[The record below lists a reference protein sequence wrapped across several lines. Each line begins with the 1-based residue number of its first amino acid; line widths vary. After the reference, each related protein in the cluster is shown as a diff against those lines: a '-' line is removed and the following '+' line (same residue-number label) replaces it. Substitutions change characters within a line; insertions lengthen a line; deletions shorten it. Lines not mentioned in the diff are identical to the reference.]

1 MAAMS
6 DTLEISFLDHV
17 TGNAAYS
24 PASAVYLGLTTSSG
38 GFADGNTGTEVIGN
52 GYQRQAI
59 TFGASST
66 SSIASN
72 AAVTF
77 PRSTAGQGTVYGWG
91 IFSAQSAGDLLYH
104 GMFSSSRAVLVDE
117 SFYVASGAIS
127 LTPGGA
133 MQGYAFQNWSNLTLR
148 NVAWSMPTALYM
160 ALDRA
165 STGTYTHDLSAAVN
179 EPPWHDH
186 ATGTLPSTAG
196 RSYPY
201 NMGSQSTAGGK
212 DDNVASMN
220 EKRFAGVVNGTS
232 ESYGGY
238 NRVKLSFNAA
248 SGNSATLAKSTTR
261 DAGRWDNTTARN
273 TSWDSTNSRWQ
284 NWGATVLRDYTDR
297 VEFPIIVDTFGV
309 IGGQSGAGNI
319 TNNIDGSGGVIDQ
332 ETARV
337 NNAAGLQDGGGDSY
351 WSSSYTTYVESGA
364 NASASANALYY
375 TPYTVTYTGIPTG
388 ASHTTTTLPATTP
401 TPSSQRRYG
410 IIQGYAIYDAE
421 SGGNLLFRG
430 TLNSYITATDAKDVI
445 RIPASD
451 IALVAA

>member
-6 DTLEISFLDHV
+6 DTLETSFLNHV

-24 PASAVYLGLTTSSG
+24 APSALYLGLTTSSG
-38 GFADGNTGTEVIGN
+38 GFGDDDAGTEVVGN
-52 GYQRQAI
+52 GYKRQAI

-66 SSIASN
+66 SSISSN
-72 AAVTF
+72 VTVMFPKATAA
-77 PRSTAGQGTVYGWG
+77 QGTVHGWG
-91 IFSAQSAGDLLYH
+91 IFTAESGGTLLFY
-104 GMFSSSRAVLVDE
+104 GSFSSSRAVLVDE
-117 SFYVASGAIS
+117 SFYIPSGAIS
-127 LTPGGA
+127 LTPSGT
-133 MQGYAFQNWSNLTLR
+133 MQGYTFENWSNLVLR
-148 NVAWSMPTALYM
+148 GTAWSMPTALYM

-165 STGTYTHDLSAAVN
+165 STGSYTHDLSASVN

-186 ATGTLPSTAG
+186 ATGTLPSTTG
-196 RSYPY
+196 RAYPY
-201 NMGSQSTAGGK
+201 NMGTQSGTGGK

-220 EKRFAGVVNGTS
+220 EKRFAGVINGT

-273 TSWDSTNSRWQ
+273 TSWDATNSRWQ
-284 NWGATVLRDYTDR
+284 NWGKTVLRDYTDR

-309 IGGQSGAGNI
+309 IGGQSGAGAI
-319 TNNIDGSGGVIDQ
+319 TNNTDGSGGVIDQ
-332 ETARV
+332 ETAFV

-351 WSSSYTTYVESGA
+351 YSSSYTTYVESGA
-364 NASASANALYY
+364 NASGSANALYY

-388 ASHTTTTLPATTP
+388 AYHTTTTLPATTP
-401 TPSSQRRYG
+401 TPANQRRYG
-410 IIQGYAIYDAE
+410 IIQGFAIYDAE

-430 TLNSYITATDAKDVI
+430 TLNSYIEATGVRDVV

>member
-1 MAAMS
+1 MSAMS

-24 PASAVYLGLTTSSG
+24 APSAVYLGLTTSSG
-38 GFADGNTGTEVIGN
+38 GFADGDTGTEVVGN

-66 SSIASN
+66 SSIANN

-91 IFSAQSAGDLLYH
+91 IFSAQSSGDLLYH

-127 LTPGGA
+127 LTPSGA
-133 MQGYAFQNWSNLTLR
+133 MQSYTFQNWSNLTLR
-148 NVAWSMPTALYM
+148 NVAWSMPTALYL

-165 STGTYTHDLSAAVN
+165 STGSYTHDLSAAVN

-186 ATGTLPSTAG
+186 ASGTLPSTAG
-196 RSYPY
+196 RTYPF
-201 NMGSQSTAGGK
+201 NMGTQSGTGGK

-220 EKRFAGVVNGTS
+220 EKRFAGVINGS

-248 SGNSATLAKSTTR
+248 SSGSATLAKSTTR
-261 DAGRWDNTTARN
+261 DAGRWDNTSARN
-273 TSWDSTNSRWQ
+273 TAWDATNSRWQ
-284 NWGATVLRDYTDR
+284 NWGKTVLRDYTDR

-319 TNNIDGSGGVIDQ
+319 YNNLDGTGGVIDQ
-332 ETARV
+332 ETAFV

-351 WSSSYTTYVESGA
+351 YSSSYTTYVESGA
-364 NASASANALYY
+364 NASGSANALYY

-388 ASHTTTTLPATTP
+388 AAHTTTTLPATTS

-421 SGGNLLFRG
+421 TGGNLLFRG
-430 TLNSYITATDAKDVI
+430 TLSSYITATDVRNVV
-445 RIPASD
+445 RIPSSD

>member
-6 DTLEISFLDHV
+6 DTLETSFLDHV

-38 GFADGNTGTEVIGN
+38 GFADGDTGTEVVGN

-59 TFGASST
+59 TFGAAST

-133 MQGYAFQNWSNLTLR
+133 MEGYAFQNWSNLTLR
-148 NVAWSMPTALYM
+148 NVAWSMPTALYL

-165 STGTYTHDLSAAVN
+165 STSTYTHDLTDPVN

-186 ATGTLPSTAG
+186 STGTLPSTTG
-196 RSYPY
+196 RTYPF
-201 NMGSQSTAGGK
+201 NMGTQSGTGGK

-220 EKRFAGVVNGTS
+220 EKRFAGVINGS

-248 SGNSATLAKSTTR
+248 SGGSAALAKSTTR
-261 DAGRWDNTTARN
+261 DAGLWDNSSSRN
-273 TSWDSTNSRWQ
+273 VSWDATNGRWQ
-284 NWGATVLRDYTDR
+284 NWGKTVLRDYTDR
-297 VEFPIIVDTFGV
+297 VEFPIMPDGFGV

-319 TNNIDGSGGVIDQ
+319 TNNTDGTGGVIDQ
-332 ETARV
+332 ETAFV
-337 NNAAGLQDGGGDSY
+337 NNGAGLQDGGGDSY
-351 WSSSYTTYVESGA
+351 YSSSWTTYVESGVG
-364 NASASANALYY
+364 ASASANALFY

-388 ASHTTTTLPATTP
+388 AYHTTTALPATSP
-401 TPSSQRRYG
+401 FPSSQRRYG
-410 IIQGYAIYDAE
+410 IIQGFAIYDAE
-421 SGGNLLFRG
+421 TGGNLLFRG
-430 TLNSYITATDAKDVI
+430 TLSSYIAATNARDVI

-451 IALVAA
+451 IALAAA

>member
-6 DTLEISFLDHV
+6 DTLETSFLDHV

-24 PASAVYLGLTTSSG
+24 APSAVYLGLSTSSG
-38 GFADGNTGTEVIGN
+38 GFADGNTGTEVVGN

-72 AAVTF
+72 VAVTF
-77 PRSTAGQGTVYGWG
+77 PRSTGAQGTVYGWG
-91 IFSAQSAGDLLYH
+91 IFSAQSGGDLLYH
-104 GMFSSSRAVLVDE
+104 GMFSSSRAVLIDE

-127 LTPGGA
+127 LTPSGA
-133 MQGYAFQNWSNLTLR
+133 MQGYAFQNWSNLVLR
-148 NVAWSMPTALYM
+148 GTAWAMPTALYM

-165 STGTYTHDLSAAVN
+165 STSTYTHDLTDPVN

-196 RSYPY
+196 RSYPH
-201 NMGSQSTAGGK
+201 NMGSQSGK

-220 EKRFAGVVNGTS
+220 EKRFAGVVNGT

-248 SGNSATLAKSTTR
+248 AGNSATLAKSTTR
-261 DAGRWDNTTARN
+261 DAGRWDNTSARN

-309 IGGQSGAGNI
+309 IGGQSGAGAI
-319 TNNIDGSGGVIDQ
+319 TNNPDGSGGVIDQ
-332 ETARV
+332 ETAFV

-351 WSSSYTTYVESGA
+351 YSSSYTTYVESGA
-364 NASASANALYY
+364 NASGSANALYY

-388 ASHTTTTLPATTP
+388 AYHTTTTLPATTP
-401 TPSSQRRYG
+401 TPSNQRRYG
-410 IIQGYAIYDAE
+410 IIQGFAIYDAE
-421 SGGNLLFRG
+421 TGGNLLFRG
-430 TLNSYITATDAKDVI
+430 TLNSYIEATGVRDVV

-451 IALVAA
+451 VALVAA

>member
-6 DTLEISFLDHV
+6 DILETSFLDHV

-38 GFADGNTGTEVIGN
+38 GFADADTGTEVVGN

-59 TFGASST
+59 TFAAAST
-66 SSIASN
+66 SSISSN
-72 AAVTF
+72 VTVTF
-77 PRSTAGQGTVYGWG
+77 PRSTGAQGTVYGWG
-91 IFSAQSAGDLLYH
+91 IFNAQSGGDLLYH

-117 SFYVASGAIS
+117 SFYAASGAIS
-127 LTPGGA
+127 LTPGNA

-148 NVAWSMPTALYM
+148 NVAWAMPTKLYL

-165 STGTYTHDLSAAVN
+165 STSTYTHDLTDPVN

-186 ATGTLPSTAG
+186 STGTLPSTTG
-196 RSYPY
+196 RTYPF
-201 NMGSQSTAGGK
+201 NMGTQSGTGGK

-220 EKRFAGVVNGTS
+220 EKRFAGVINGS

-248 SGNSATLAKSTTR
+248 SGGSATLAKSTTR
-261 DAGRWDNTTARN
+261 DAGLWDNSNSRN
-273 TSWDSTNSRWQ
+273 VSWDATNGRWQ
-284 NWGATVLRDYTDR
+284 NWGRTVLRDYTDR
-297 VEFPIIVDTFGV
+297 VEFPIMPDEFGV

-319 TNNIDGSGGVIDQ
+319 TNNTDGTGGVIDQ
-332 ETARV
+332 ETALV
-337 NNAAGLQDGGGDSY
+337 NNRAGLQDGGGNSY
-351 WSSSYTTYVESGA
+351 YSSSWTTYVESGVG
-364 NASASANALYY
+364 ASASANALFY

-388 ASHTTTTLPATTP
+388 AYHTTTALPATSP
-401 TPSSQRRYG
+401 FPSSQRRYG

-430 TLNSYITATDAKDVI
+430 TLSSYIIATNARDVI
-445 RIPASD
+445 RIPATD
-451 IALVAA
+451 IALAAA